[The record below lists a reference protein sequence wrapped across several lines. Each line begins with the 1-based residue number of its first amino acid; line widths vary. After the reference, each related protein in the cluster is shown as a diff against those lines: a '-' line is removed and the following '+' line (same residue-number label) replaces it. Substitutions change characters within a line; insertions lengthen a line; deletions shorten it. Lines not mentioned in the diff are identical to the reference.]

1 MVIDFHVHAF
11 NPKVAEK
18 AVEKLQACS
27 GITPFTRGTA
37 EETIQRFD
45 EWACC
50 YQWQQNLLS
59 REL

>member
-18 AVEKLQACS
+18 AVEKLQAQS

-45 EWACC
+45 EWGC
-50 YQWQQNLLS
+50 NGNIIS
-59 REL
+59 

>member
-37 EETIQRFD
+37 EETPWEYPESPPAF
-45 EWACC
+45 
-50 YQWQQNLLS
+50 LLS
-59 REL
+59 

>member
-18 AVEKLQACS
+18 AVEKLQAQS

-45 EWACC
+45 EWGIDKGV
-50 YQWQQNLLS
+50 LL
-59 REL
+59 